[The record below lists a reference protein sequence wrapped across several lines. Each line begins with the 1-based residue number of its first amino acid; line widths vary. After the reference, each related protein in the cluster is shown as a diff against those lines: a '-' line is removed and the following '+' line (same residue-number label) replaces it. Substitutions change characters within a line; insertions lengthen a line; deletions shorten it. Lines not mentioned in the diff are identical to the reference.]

1 MHKHLV
7 SGMCIELVEMR
18 VLLYQPVIIALDCQ
32 YLFVGISIYWLLIH
46 TVKVFISPTS
56 ATSCDVFKG

>member
-18 VLLYQPVIIALDCQ
+18 VLLCQPVIAALDCQ
-32 YLFVGISIYWLLIH
+32 YLFVDISIYLSLSH
-46 TVKVFISPTS
+46 TVKVSMSTS
-56 ATSCDVFKG
+56 ATSFDVFKG